1 MCATLM
7 VGPGVDTTV
16 PGGYSEIVS
25 GNSRALTVRL
35 KLAAVALALS
45 VLGSCSSPS
54 PPRETPPAPIVLA
67 GAEHLVPLLR
77 SEVMAFRD
85 RYPKSEQIRIVAN
98 GSAEGMEQL
107 VNGETAMS
115 VLTRELTDPEINA
128 AFQRKGLSAFAVA
141 WDAVAVIVNPACAIE
156 QLSRTELGR
165 IYGGE
170 VTRWSELG
178 WKDGG
183 EIAPLTTGPRLGMY
197 EFLQQA
203 LLSGHPYGPGVY
215 AQRSEEEIVDL
226 VAARPNAVAC
236 VSRVFADDRVRMLKI
251 SAAIGLPYIALD
263 RESLI
268 LRTYPLM
275 RSISLCTRGKNPPA
289 TASDFVNFV
298 SSVDG
303 QRIVARHGYAP
314 ATVPVQIV
322 RTAQE
327 AE

>member
-1 MCATLM
+1 M
-7 VGPGVDTTV
+7 
-16 PGGYSEIVS
+16 
-25 GNSRALTVRL
+25 
-35 KLAAVALALS
+35 LAAAVL
-45 VLGSCSSPS
+45 VVCGLGSCSSPS

-67 GAEHLVPLLR
+67 GAEHLVPLFR
-77 SEVMAFRD
+77 GEVLAFRD
-85 RYPKSEQIRIVAN
+85 RYPKSGRIQIVAN

-107 VNGETAMS
+107 VNGEAAMS
-115 VLTRELTDPEINA
+115 VLTRDLTDPEVKA
-128 AFQRKGLSAFAVA
+128 AFRREGLSAFAVA
-141 WDAVAVIVNPACAIE
+141 WDAVAVIVNPACPVG

-165 IYGGE
+165 VYRCE

-178 WKDGG
+178 WKRGG

-203 LLSGHPYGPGVY
+203 LLSGEPYGRGVY
-215 AQRSEEEIVDL
+215 AQQSEKEIVDL
-226 VAARPNAVAC
+226 VATRPNAIAC
-236 VSRVFADDRVRMLKI
+236 VSRVFADNRVRVLKI

-263 RESLI
+263 QESLI

-275 RSISLCTRGKNPPA
+275 RSVSLCTRGKNPPA
-289 TASDFVNFV
+289 TASDFINFV

-303 QRIVARHGYAP
+303 QRIVARHRYAP

>member
-1 MCATLM
+1 M
-7 VGPGVDTTV
+7 
-16 PGGYSEIVS
+16 
-25 GNSRALTVRL
+25 
-35 KLAAVALALS
+35 
-45 VLGSCSSPS
+45 
-54 PPRETPPAPIVLA
+54 
-67 GAEHLVPLLR
+67 
-77 SEVMAFRD
+77 
-85 RYPKSEQIRIVAN
+85 AN

-115 VLTRELTDPEINA
+115 VLTRELTDPEVKA
-128 AFQRKGLSAFAVA
+128 AFERRGLSAFAVA
-141 WDAVAVIVNPACAIE
+141 WDAVAVIVNPACPIE

-165 IYGGE
+165 IYAGK
-170 VTRWSELG
+170 VTRWSDLG

-183 EIAPLTTGPRLGMY
+183 AITPLTTGPNLGMY
-197 EFLQQA
+197 EFLQQS
-203 LLSGHPYGPGVY
+203 LLSGEPCGDGVY
-215 AQRSEEEIVDL
+215 AQRSEAEIVDL
-226 VAARPNAVAC
+226 VATRPNTIAC
-236 VSRVFADDRVRMLKI
+236 VSRAFADDRVRVLRL

-275 RSISLCTRGKNPPA
+275 RGISLCTRGKNPPA
-289 TASDFVNFV
+289 TATDFINFV
-298 SSVDG
+298 SSVEG